1 MKLLLDTQAWL
12 WMQASPEKLSPE
24 ALDLV
29 GDSRH
34 ELFLSAVSSWEISIK
49 YALGKLSLPAKPG
62 ELVPSL
68 MAETAVTSLP
78 ILHSHALHVG
88 ELPSHHRDPFDRM
101 LIAQAQVERL
111 PILTADPRFS
121 AYEVEVLR
129 A

>member
-1 MKLLLDTQAWL
+1 MGPERFSAATRALVVAPDT
-12 WMQASPEKLSPE
+12 
-24 ALDLV
+24 
-29 GDSRH
+29 
-34 ELFLSAVSSWEISIK
+34 ELFLSAVSAWEISIK

-68 MAETAVTSLP
+68 MAQTAVTSLP